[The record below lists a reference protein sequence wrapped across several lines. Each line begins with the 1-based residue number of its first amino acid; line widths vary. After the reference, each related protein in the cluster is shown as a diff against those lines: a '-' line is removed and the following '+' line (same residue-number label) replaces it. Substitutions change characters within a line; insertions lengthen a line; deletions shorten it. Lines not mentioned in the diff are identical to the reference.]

1 MKKPIFLLAFF
12 VFTISLNAQYNL
24 RHSQNIRDFYVQSHF
39 VKLNLTAGIGRNVN
53 VMYEMGFANRFSLEL
68 GGAYMIPSRLTNKYL
83 NNEIKID
90 LNGKDLMPIQTS
102 NFSGFS
108 GMAGINF
115 FLDRSAGFDNE
126 GWFIGIFGKY
136 MQYQFNLAT
145 RDDGD
150 ETIRLN
156 KGTTHIW
163 LPGFQTGYKYV
174 FNSGLFTEIFLG
186 VGQGLGYVEYAIENY
201 NKPKYVTFNRPLP
214 RGGLRLGYKF

>member
-1 MKKPIFLLAFF
+1 MRKLIILLAIIISTG
-12 VFTISLNAQYNL
+12 TINAQYNL
-24 RHSQNIRDFYVQSHF
+24 RHTQNIRDFYVQSHF
-39 VKLNLTAGIGRNVN
+39 VKLNLTAGIGRHVN

-68 GGAYMIPSRLTNKYL
+68 GGAVMIPSKMMNKYL
-83 NNEIKID
+83 NPEINLDID
-90 LNGKDLMPIQTS
+90 GINLMPLQTS

-126 GWFIGIFGKY
+126 GWFVGIFGKY
-136 MQYQFNLAT
+136 MQYNFNLAT
-145 RDDGD
+145 RDSDG
-150 ETIRLN
+150 EKIRLN
-156 KGTTHIW
+156 KATTHIW

-186 VGQGLGYVEYAIENY
+186 VGQGMGNVTYDIENY
-201 NKPKYVTFNRPLP
+201 NKDKVVPFNRPLP